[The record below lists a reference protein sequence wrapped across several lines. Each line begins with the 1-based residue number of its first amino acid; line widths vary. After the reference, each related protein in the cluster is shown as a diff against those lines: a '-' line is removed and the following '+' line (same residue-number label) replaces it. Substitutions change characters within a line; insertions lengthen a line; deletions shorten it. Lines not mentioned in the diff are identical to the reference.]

1 MNQTSQFFEGAIARD
16 YREVLES
23 WPAFEAA
30 TKEKAGTT
38 GKNCSRPA
46 VCPKPGTTGKNCS
59 RPAVCPMPG
68 TTGKNCSRP
77 AVVCPKPG
85 TTGKNCS
92 RPKICAKAMAID
104 SFQPPVAGW
113 SLPPAP

>member
-23 WPAFEAA
+23 SPAFEAA
-30 TKEKAGTT
+30 TKEKA
-38 GKNCSRPA
+38 
-46 VCPKPGTTGKNCS
+46 GTTGKNCS